1 MHTEQIREI
10 IPLFFFFFSQVLLKS
25 LFQRLSFWNIAKLDS
40 DTITGIILSFVVSYQ
55 PGFIVDRQHTQAEV
69 SKLRRDCGK
78 TASYKV
84 SPALWIR
91 DGLLSTV
98 IKLDDFPWECNATM
112 DFDESLWV
120 SVMFWCLKVFEQL
133 SFPKWAVLIVA

>member
-1 MHTEQIREI
+1 MHTKQIREI
-10 IPLFFFFFSQVLLKS
+10 IPLFFFSQVLLKS

-55 PGFIVDRQHTQAEV
+55 PGFIVDNRHTQAEV
-69 SKLRRDCGK
+69 SQLRRHCGRK
-78 TASYKV
+78 TSYKV
-84 SPALWIR
+84 FPALWNR

-120 SVMFWCLKVFEQL
+120 SVVFWCLKVFEQL